1 MTEGNMATLSI
12 KESREFVIF
21 QAFSQNDSY
30 NAALDAL
37 EKYDRENPDRRI
49 FASAEEKKAMRD
61 SYLMFKEAERIIS
74 RGGSAPDYDNPQIME
89 RLNTILRQQ
98 LPAVSREVMKSATAS
113 TAINKANVG
122 RMMALH
128 ARNVK
133 ALGKKMLQQG
143 KETVH
148 EQARVG
154 KSGIPGADC
163 LSGAGAG
170 YPARRRKHPLH
181 HAADPGRKEQRVTSL
196 NNIRVPEMGK

>member
-1 MTEGNMATLSI
+1 MATLSI

-74 RGGSAPDYDNPQIME
+74 RSGSAPDYDNPQIME

-154 KSGIPGADC
+154 KSGITGHSPYEKVISTEPTYKRNEDVVVER
-163 LSGAGAG
+163 L
-170 YPARRRKHPLH
+170 L
-181 HAADPGRKEQRVTSL
+181 KERQEKQRA
-196 NNIRVPEMGK
+196 

>member
-1 MTEGNMATLSI
+1 MATLSI

-49 FASAEEKKAMRD
+49 FASAEAMRD

-154 KSGIPGADC
+154 KSGITGHSPYEKVISTEPTYKRNEDVVVER
-163 LSGAGAG
+163 L
-170 YPARRRKHPLH
+170 L
-181 HAADPGRKEQRVTSL
+181 KERQKKQRA
-196 NNIRVPEMGK
+196 

>member
-1 MTEGNMATLSI
+1 MATLSI

-61 SYLMFKEAERIIS
+61 SYLMFKEAERI
-74 RGGSAPDYDNPQIME
+74 DNPQIME

-154 KSGIPGADC
+154 KSGITGHSPYEKVISTEPTYKRNEDVVVER
-163 LSGAGAG
+163 L
-170 YPARRRKHPLH
+170 L
-181 HAADPGRKEQRVTSL
+181 KERQEKQRA
-196 NNIRVPEMGK
+196 

>member
-1 MTEGNMATLSI
+1 MATLSI
-12 KESREFVIF
+12 KESRQFVIF

-49 FASAEEKKAMRD
+49 IASAEEKKAMRD
-61 SYLMFKEAERIIS
+61 SYLMFKEAERFIS

-128 ARNVK
+128 ARNV
-133 ALGKKMLQQG
+133 
-143 KETVH
+143 
-148 EQARVG
+148 
-154 KSGIPGADC
+154 
-163 LSGAGAG
+163 
-170 YPARRRKHPLH
+170 
-181 HAADPGRKEQRVTSL
+181 
-196 NNIRVPEMGK
+196 

>member
-1 MTEGNMATLSI
+1 MATLSI

-37 EKYDRENPDRRI
+37 KKYARENPDRRN

-154 KSGIPGADC
+154 KSGITGHSPYEKVISTEPTYKRNEDVVVER
-163 LSGAGAG
+163 L
-170 YPARRRKHPLH
+170 L
-181 HAADPGRKEQRVTSL
+181 KERQEKQRA
-196 NNIRVPEMGK
+196 

>member
-1 MTEGNMATLSI
+1 
-12 KESREFVIF
+12 
-21 QAFSQNDSY
+21 
-30 NAALDAL
+30 
-37 EKYDRENPDRRI
+37 
-49 FASAEEKKAMRD
+49 
-61 SYLMFKEAERIIS
+61 MFKEAERIIS

-154 KSGIPGADC
+154 KSGITGHSPYEKVISTEPTYKRNEDVVVER
-163 LSGAGAG
+163 L
-170 YPARRRKHPLH
+170 L
-181 HAADPGRKEQRVTSL
+181 KERQEKQRA
-196 NNIRVPEMGK
+196 

>member
-1 MTEGNMATLSI
+1 MATLSI

-30 NAALDAL
+30 SSALDVL

-74 RGGSAPDYDNPQIME
+74 RGGLAPDYDNPQIME

-143 KETVH
+143 KETAH

-154 KSGIPGADC
+154 KSGITGHSPYEKVISTEPTYKRNEDVVVER
-163 LSGAGAG
+163 LL
-170 YPARRRKHPLH
+170 RERQEK
-181 HAADPGRKEQRVTSL
+181 QRA
-196 NNIRVPEMGK
+196 

>member
-1 MTEGNMATLSI
+1 MATLSI

-61 SYLMFKEAERIIS
+61 SYLMFKEAE
-74 RGGSAPDYDNPQIME
+74 QIME

-154 KSGIPGADC
+154 KSGITGHSPYEKVISTEPTYKRNEDVVVER
-163 LSGAGAG
+163 L
-170 YPARRRKHPLH
+170 L
-181 HAADPGRKEQRVTSL
+181 KERQEKQRA
-196 NNIRVPEMGK
+196 

>member
-1 MTEGNMATLSI
+1 
-12 KESREFVIF
+12 
-21 QAFSQNDSY
+21 
-30 NAALDAL
+30 
-37 EKYDRENPDRRI
+37 
-49 FASAEEKKAMRD
+49 
-61 SYLMFKEAERIIS
+61 
-74 RGGSAPDYDNPQIME
+74 ME

-154 KSGIPGADC
+154 KSGITGHSPYEKVISTEPTYKRNEDVVVERLLKERQEKQRAWGGDRWDTAGVWPAVRMTDAGGNKWGVVAVVAGGADD
-163 LSGAGAG
+163 G
-170 YPARRRKHPLH
+170 YRLR
-181 HAADPGRKEQRVTSL
+181 
-196 NNIRVPEMGK
+196 